1 MTTAAKQVIYVDV
14 DDEITAIIDKIN
26 NADARVI
33 ALVLPKRASVFQS
46 IVNMKLLK
54 RRVEQANKHLVLITS
69 ETGLMPLAGMAG
81 VYVAQTLQSKPEVP
95 AVPSDN
101 DAMEDIDE
109 DEPVALARDD
119 FNPTKNANVPVG
131 ALAAGT
137 AGGAVAGA
145 GDLPD
150 DMQELDKA
158 SSNRKAGGKLSPEMA
173 ALTSASA
180 TAAAASDKKS
190 KKFSVPNFF
199 TFRKR
204 LIFIILGLIVLIALW
219 YVAWFILPTASVSI
233 KTKTTDLDT
242 ALDIT
247 LDTNATAVDTKLL
260 VVPAKIQQQQK
271 NNTQQAPATGTE
283 NKGDKATGSVTLSL
297 ADCSQK
303 SVAIP
308 AGTGLSTNGLTF
320 ITQESVTLSSI
331 EVGGKCRNSDFP
343 AISTA
348 NSTVTA
354 QKGGVSYNIGPSNFT
369 VAVGG
374 AAVQASSKAAFT
386 GGTDENVK
394 IVQQADI
401 DAAKQKM
408 ASGGDKDTIK
418 KQLQKTLEDNGLYAI
433 QSTFQAAAG
442 DLVTSAKVGDEAE
455 AVTVSETATYTM
467 YGAKKAD
474 IRKLIETSVASKIDK
489 TKQSIIDDGIDS
501 AKFAVGTPGATPTLQ
516 VNMALTAVAG
526 PQLNAEQIKTD
537 MVGKKSGVVKDEIN
551 ANPGVEDVIVKYSP
565 FWVTKAPEPAKTTIT
580 FEKTSDGNER

>member
-54 RRVEQANKHLVLITS
+54 RRVEQANKNLVLITS

-119 FNPTKNANVPVG
+119 FNPAKNADTPVG
-131 ALAAGT
+131 VLAAG
-137 AGGAVAGA
+137 GAAAIA
-145 GDLPD
+145 GDLPG

-158 SSNRKAGGKLSPEMA
+158 SSGRKAGGKLSPEMA
-173 ALTSASA
+173 ALTSTA
-180 TAAAASDKKS
+180 AAAASDKKS
-190 KKFSVPNFF
+190 KKFSVPDFF

-204 LIFIILGLIVLIALW
+204 LIFIVLGLILLIVLW
-219 YVAWFILPTASVSI
+219 YVAYFILPTASVSI

-242 ALDIT
+242 VLGIT
-247 LDTNATAVDTKLL
+247 LDTNATAVDAKTMI
-260 VVPAKIQQQQK
+260 VPAKIQQQQK

-283 NKGDKATGSVTLSL
+283 NKGDKATGTVTLSL
-297 ADCSQK
+297 SDCSQK
-303 SVAIP
+303 SVSIP

-348 NSTVTA
+348 SSTVAA
-354 QKGGVSYNIGPSNFT
+354 QKGGAAYNVAPSNFT

-374 AAVQASSKAAFT
+374 AAVQGSSKDAFT
-386 GGTDENVK
+386 GGTDKNVK
-394 IVQQADI
+394 IIQQADI

-408 ASGGDKDTIK
+408 ASGGDKDTIR

-433 QSTFQAAAG
+433 QATFQAAAG

-474 IRKLIETSVASKIDK
+474 IRKLIEASVASKIDK
-489 TKQSIIDDGIDS
+489 SKQSIIDDGISS
-501 AKFAVGTPGATPTLQ
+501 AKFAVEAPGAAPTLK

-526 PQLNAEQIKTD
+526 PQLSTEKIKSD

-551 ANPGVEDVIVKYSP
+551 ANPGVEDVTVKYSP
-565 FWVTKAPEPAKTTIT
+565 FWVTKAPEPAKTTVT